1 MAASENSNIRFENVH
16 FKYINGEQLHR
27 DRVQGDEEAKPVQ
40 ITGSKLRIEK
50 CLFAGAM
57 QSALRLTGEDLYVG
71 NCVFTENNRHATFE
85 HRPLMVYPSGDY
97 QIRGNTFFN
106 NPSDAVRIVP
116 DRDKMQSIT
125 NPVAGTH
132 KRRMSLRQRTN
143 RIKTPSSGITSLVA
157 SPCYSLRSQIIK
169 SPGTN

>member
-57 QSALRLTGEDLYVG
+57 QSALRKNVKA
-71 NCVFTENNRHATFE
+71 R
-85 HRPLMVYPSGDY
+85 LM
-97 QIRGNTFFN
+97 
-106 NPSDAVRIVP
+106 A
-116 DRDKMQSIT
+116 
-125 NPVAGTH
+125 
-132 KRRMSLRQRTN
+132 
-143 RIKTPSSGITSLVA
+143 
-157 SPCYSLRSQIIK
+157 
-169 SPGTN
+169 